1 MAEETKLV
9 KVGDVVAGYASRAR
23 VGGVPMCDWLRDF
36 LRRRSDAAL
45 AELGPALA
53 AELELAMS
61 AVPRE
66 HRGTIVHIGGFE
78 RPERSPSAVRHLVR
92 PRR

>member
-1 MAEETKLV
+1 
-9 KVGDVVAGYASRAR
+9 
-23 VGGVPMCDWLRDF
+23 MCDWLRDF